1 MGIFSGLAKT
11 LTSGDFYAG
20 AATTISAN
28 IDRDRAEQK
37 EKIQKLVDK
46 TFDDGKILRD
56 KNREKKK
63 RTKEQYENTL
73 RLFGSDPNVGA
84 VADAM
89 ARLSP
94 TQYAETVKS
103 IQSAMAT
110 AQARGTGADLR
121 SLGVI
126 TTDPADRQASA
137 DVAGLGITLP
147 QAQIQKFTGTTDDV
161 VKRVMGT
168 LENTDAGVNPEEKE
182 TLKKSFARRIG
193 GLSSEEQLNEARK
206 TAAQQLGISVEQLTA
221 LQTGEGYTG
230 MAGPVAGINLGI
242 ADPAA
247 VTEAKL
253 AEVTFRLN
261 SAQLTKAQEE
271 AKKAIASRE
280 LGEKITER
288 RDPMTGV
295 RRPMSG
301 YEFAALSDLATAR
314 AERDKTNAETLALGN
329 VNNWSTTKINR
340 LQRNLLQG
348 VTAAL
353 GLDMRVF
360 QFNNDD
366 QGRPTTIT
374 SKADVMSRENALLA
388 LSGHVTT
395 NLYESNR
402 QANEGTVMDVIVTG
416 RRPADFAKVVIDL
429 YENNQEESGEFVR
442 NIIERLNARGNNV
455 GNTLISDIRK
465 LLPITRA
472 SADLD
477 PEGKLP
483 NIIPGNQV
491 VAEEGFNPDVLERTE
506 LVRRPQQPLAP
517 ALAPATDF
525 RGMPI
530 EDIGTAITDR
540 YNYYAG
546 LTTPPNQTRINRAIL
561 ANFIDKRG
569 RGKLMGYDVE
579 DATAIMRRFDAIQAE
594 ANEGVAYDDQQ
605 GVMVTP
611 ALVQRLITDVVP
623 EDKTATPKRKTE
635 REPLTPEKMK
645 QNWASAVGASTQLSN
660 DPSSN
665 TYAKQRNGFVAYLV
679 RNNVKLSEAKNLWE
693 RYSAAGRG
701 KEIMFSQ
708 ASVDDFVKNQ

>member
-11 LTSGDFYAG
+11 LTSGDFYGG

-94 TQYAETVKS
+94 TQYAETVESIKS
-103 IQSAMAT
+103 ARAT
-110 AQARGTGADLR
+110 AEARGTGTDLR
-121 SLGVI
+121 SLGII

-137 DVAGLGITLP
+137 EVAGLGITLP
-147 QAQIQKFTGTTDDV
+147 QAQTQKFTGTSDDV

-301 YEFAALSDLATAR
+301 YEFAGLSDLATAR
-314 AERDKTNAETLALGN
+314 ADQEYRVAQTLALGN
-329 VNNWSTTKINR
+329 VNNWSTSKTNR
-340 LQRNLLQG
+340 LHQNLLQG
-348 VTAAL
+348 VEAAL
-353 GLDMRVF
+353 GLSTDVF
-360 QFNNDD
+360 TYNVDRN
-366 QGRPTTIT
+366 GLPTNISTG
-374 SKADVMSRENALLA
+374 ADATNLDNAVLA
-388 LSGHVTT
+388 LSGYVMTKQ
-395 NLYESNR
+395 YENNR
-402 QANEGTVMDVIVTG
+402 QANDGTVMDVIISG
-416 RRPADFAKVVIDL
+416 RRPDQFAK
-429 YENNQEESGEFVR
+429 
-442 NIIERLNARGNNV
+442 
-455 GNTLISDIRK
+455 TLIDIFDG
-465 LLPITRA
+465 TTAAA
-472 SADLD
+472 S
-477 PEGKLP
+477 
-483 NIIPGNQV
+483 
-491 VAEEGFNPDVLERTE
+491 
-506 LVRRPQQPLAP
+506 
-517 ALAPATDF
+517 
-525 RGMPI
+525 
-530 EDIGTAITDR
+530 
-540 YNYYAG
+540 YA
-546 LTTPPNQTRINRAIL
+546 
-561 ANFIDKRG
+561 
-569 RGKLMGYDVE
+569 
-579 DATAIMRRFDAIQAE
+579 
-594 ANEGVAYDDQQ
+594 
-605 GVMVTP
+605 
-611 ALVQRLITDVVP
+611 
-623 EDKTATPKRKTE
+623 
-635 REPLTPEKMK
+635 
-645 QNWASAVGASTQLSN
+645 
-660 DPSSN
+660 
-665 TYAKQRNGFVAYLV
+665 
-679 RNNVKLSEAKNLWE
+679 
-693 RYSAAGRG
+693 
-701 KEIMFSQ
+701 
-708 ASVDDFVKNQ
+708 